1 MFGKLVTLFGWP
13 SASIVMVVVPV
24 LIAALLICLFDEKKM
39 RTT

>member
-1 MFGKLVTLFGWP
+1 
-13 SASIVMVVVPV
+13 MVVAPV